1 MTLPE
6 HVLFVFLDG
15 VGLGPE
21 DPSTNPFAGLRLP
34 SLERMADG
42 QQWTSAAAA
51 VTETGHVFRPIDAT
65 LGLPGLPQSG
75 TGQATLFTGVNCAE
89 LAGRHYG
96 PYPHSATRPVLA
108 ARNVFR
114 QIEALELPYE
124 EPAGFANAYP
134 PRFFTY
140 ARERDR
146 WTVTTRCCLDAGI
159 PIRGE
164 EALLEGRALSANLTG
179 QGWPSDVPVP
189 VISEEEAGIRLAR
202 LSRQHAFLLYEYFLT
217 DKAGHSQSASDAEAV
232 LISLDRFF
240 GALLHAL
247 SDDMLL
253 VVTSDHGNLED
264 LSTRTHTLNPVPL
277 VAIGPG
283 AAAFRGAAD
292 LTGITPVIV
301 DLLRKAHATL

>member
-1 MTLPE
+1 
-6 HVLFVFLDG
+6 
-15 VGLGPE
+15 
-21 DPSTNPFAGLRLP
+21 
-34 SLERMADG
+34 
-42 QQWTSAAAA
+42 
-51 VTETGHVFRPIDAT
+51 
-65 LGLPGLPQSG
+65 
-75 TGQATLFTGVNCAE
+75 
-89 LAGRHYG
+89 AGRHYG

-146 WTVTTRCCLDAGI
+146 WTVTTRCCLDADI

-189 VISEEEAGIRLAR
+189 VIPEEEAGTQLAR

-240 GALLHAL
+240 GALLDAL
-247 SDDMLL
+247 SDDTLL

-283 AAAFRGAAD
+283 ATAFRDATE

-301 DLLRKAHATL
+301 ELLH